1 MARVS
6 IGGNLIAGSG
16 MTRRSCKGSTYRKD
30 CRRIENRR
38 GWDNRRHRGN
48 EGDRVSTTIYELHG
62 VVAVIAMNNPPV
74 NGLGFDLRCDIVEGL
89 TRAEADANVKAVVL
103 IGTARAFSGGAD
115 IREFGSPRA
124 SAEPTLNTVIRML
137 ESAKK
142 PVVAAIGGA
151 CMGGGLE
158 LAMGCHYRV
167 AVKGAQIALPEVKL
181 GLMPG
186 AGGTQRLPRLIGAE
200 AALDMIVSGNA
211 VPSEQLK
218 DSGLFDEMVEH
229 DLLPGAVAF
238 AKKVVAEGR
247 PLKRVRDMK
256 VSLADADGFFRAARD
271 AVREKA
277 RNFPAPLKCVDAVAA
292 AVTMPYEEGARF
304 ERESFL
310 ELMQTP
316 ESRALRH
323 AFFGERAAAKIP
335 DVPEDTPLRK
345 IEKVAVIGANYE
357 ASAKKGRL
365 TAQQVEERMALLKP
379 TLSYD
384 DLKDADMAVEA
395 VYEEIS
401 VKEAVFRRLDE
412 VMKPGAILAS
422 NTSTLDVNKIADF
435 TRRPQD
441 VVGTHFFSPANVMKL
456 LEVVRGAKTAKGV
469 LATVMSLAKKIK
481 KTAVVSGVC
490 DGFIG
495 NRMVEQ
501 YIRQALF
508 LLEEGATPSQ
518 VDRAMESW
526 GMAMGPFRMSD
537 LAGNDIGWAIRKRRY
552 RERPDFKYSKIAD
565 RLCEQ
570 GRFGQKTGLGWYRY
584 EAGRREALPDPAVE
598 QMIVDYRE
606 EIGAQR
612 RAIDDDEIVHRL
624 IFALVNEGSAI
635 LQEGISSRASDID
648 MVYLTGYGFPLHR
661 GGPMLYADEVGLYNV
676 VDRMKRFAANPHGDP
691 AFWKPAPLLAKL
703 ASEGKRFN

>member
-1 MARVS
+1 MS
-6 IGGNLIAGSG
+6 S
-16 MTRRSCKGSTYRKD
+16 
-30 CRRIENRR
+30 
-38 GWDNRRHRGN
+38 
-48 EGDRVSTTIYELHG
+48 TIYELHG
-62 VVAVIAMNNPPV
+62 QVAVITMNNPPV
-74 NGLGFDLRCDIVEGL
+74 NGLGFDLRRDIVEGL
-89 TRAEADANVKAVVL
+89 ARADADANVEVVVL
-103 IGTARAFSGGAD
+103 IGSARAFSGGAD
-115 IREFGSPRA
+115 IREFGSPKA
-124 SAEPTLNTVIRML
+124 TAEPNLNTVIRWL
-137 ESAKK
+137 ENARK

-158 LAMGCHYRV
+158 LAMGCHFRV
-167 AVKGAQIALPEVKL
+167 AAKGAQIALPEVKL

-200 AALDMIVSGNA
+200 AALDMIVSGNP

-218 DSGLFDEMVEH
+218 DSALFDELVEH
-229 DLLPGAVAF
+229 DLLPGAIAF
-238 AKKVVAEGR
+238 AKRVVAEGR
-247 PLKRVRDMK
+247 PLKRARDMK
-256 VSLADADGFFRAARD
+256 ISLANAEGFFQVARDTVRAA
-271 AVREKA
+271 AK
-277 RNFPAPLKCVDAVAA
+277 NFPAPLKCVDAVQA
-292 AVTMPYEEGARF
+292 AVTMPFEEGVRF

-310 ELMQTP
+310 QLMQTA

-345 IEKVAVIGANYE
+345 IEKMAVIGAGTMGGGITMNFLSAGIPVTLLEVKQEALEKGIATIRGNYE
-357 ASAKKGRL
+357 SSAKKGRL
-365 TAQQVEERMALLKP
+365 TARQVEERMALLKP

-384 DLKDADMAVEA
+384 DLKDADMAIEA
-395 VYEEIS
+395 VFEDIA

-412 VMKPGAILAS
+412 VMKSGAILAS

-456 LEVVRGAKTAKGV
+456 LEVVRGGKTAKDV
-469 LATVMSLAKKIK
+469 LATVMSLAKRIK

-518 VDRAMESW
+518 VDRAVESW

-552 RERPDFKYSKIAD
+552 RERPNFKYSKIAD

-584 EAGRREALPDPAVE
+584 EGGRRDAVPDPAVE
-598 QMIVDYRE
+598 QMIVDYGR

-612 RAIDDDEIVHRL
+612 RRIDDEEIVHRL

-648 MVYLTGYGFPLHR
+648 MVYLTGYGFPRHR
-661 GGPMLYADEVGLYNV
+661 GGPMLYADEVGLHKV
-676 VDRMKRFAANPHGDP
+676 VDGMKRFAANPHGDP
-691 AFWKPAPLLAKL
+691 DFWKPAPLLAKL
-703 ASEGKRFN
+703 ASEGKSFN